1 MDNEKI
7 KYFLYARKSSE
18 SDDRQVASI
27 GSQIDELKKIAERDG
42 LEIVEVL
49 SEAKSAKEPGRPIF
63 NKMLDRISKGEA
75 NGILCWKLDRLARNP
90 VDGGAISWMLQ
101 KEHIK
106 HIQTYGGSYYPTDN
120 VILMS
125 VEFGGATQF
134 IKDLSQNTKR
144 GMRAKANNG
153 WLPRWAP
160 IGYLNNKFAE
170 KNDMAIIKDPDRFGL
185 VKKAWKLLLNKKYSV
200 DKMYQIV
207 IDEWKLRRSNGQKPS
222 RSRFYEMFKNP
233 FYYGHFEW
241 DSILYKG
248 KHDPMITRQEFE
260 MVQDIL
266 ENKSKPYT
274 ITHEFALTGL
284 IRCGECVTTMIT
296 AEEKTKHQKNGNTH
310 HYTYYHCTKRK
321 NPDCSQGSIT
331 EKELESQIREILG
344 RIIIPPSFHEWAM
357 NCIKEENKKES
368 EGQDYILESQ
378 HKSLKVCVKK
388 LAGIIDMRA
397 NGELTEVEF
406 LKRKSEL
413 NREKLNLEE
422 LMKDTS
428 KRIDDWVERAE
439 CLFSFSE
446 TAQKRFEE
454 GGLEVKH
461 EILSCLGSNLFLKD
475 GKLSVDLQ
483 KPLLLVEKYAEEI
496 QAFHERLEPVK
507 NLMDKGDLEALY
519 AKNPAWGG

>member
-1 MDNEKI
+1 MENAKI

-27 GSQIDELKKIAERDG
+27 DSQVDELKKIAEHNG

-49 SEAKSAKEPGRPIF
+49 PEAKSAKDPGRPVF

-101 KEHIK
+101 KEQIK
-106 HIQTYGGSYYPTDN
+106 HIQTYGGSYCPTDN

-153 WLPRWAP
+153 WLPRGAP

-170 KNDMAIIKDPDRFGL
+170 KNAMAIIKDPDRFEL

-207 IDEWKLRRSNGQKPS
+207 IDEWKLRRANGQKPS
-222 RSRFYEMFKNP
+222 RSRVYEMFKNP
-233 FYYGHFEW
+233 FYYGYFEW
-241 DSILYKG
+241 DSTLYKG
-248 KHDPMITRQEFE
+248 KHDPMITMREFK
-260 MVQDIL
+260 MVQEIL

-274 ITHEFALTGL
+274 ITHEFAFTGL
-284 IRCGECVTTMIT
+284 VRCGECGAMIT

-321 NPDCSQGSIT
+321 NPNCNQGSINK
-331 EKELESQIREILG
+331 KEIESQIKEILG
-344 RIIIPPSFHEWAM
+344 KVKITPSFHEWAM
-357 NCIKEENKKES
+357 GCIKEENKKQS
-368 EGQDYILESQ
+368 ESQ
-378 HKSLKVCVKK
+378 DCILNSQQKDYTVCVKK
-388 LAGIIDMRA
+388 LAGLIDMRA
-397 NGELTEVEF
+397 NGELTEAEF
-406 LKRKSEL
+406 LRRKIGL
-413 NREKLNLEE
+413 NKDKLHLEE

-428 KRIDDWVERAE
+428 RRIDDWVERAE
-439 CLFSFSE
+439 NLFSFAE
-446 TAQKRFEE
+446 TAQEKFEK
-454 GGLEVKH
+454 GGLEAKRQ
-461 EILSCLGSNLFLKD
+461 ILSGLGSNLFLKD

-483 KPLLLVEKYAEEI
+483 KPFLLMERYAKEV
-496 QAFHERLEPVK
+496 QALHERLEPVK
-507 NLMDKGDLEALY
+507 NHMNTEELEALY
-519 AKNPAWGG
+519 TKNPVWGG